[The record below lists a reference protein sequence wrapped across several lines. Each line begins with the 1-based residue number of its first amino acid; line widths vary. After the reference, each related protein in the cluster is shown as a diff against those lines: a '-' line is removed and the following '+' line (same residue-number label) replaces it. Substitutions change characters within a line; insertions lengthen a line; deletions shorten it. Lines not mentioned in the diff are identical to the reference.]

1 MPFPDG
7 IMAFPDFLRG
17 SAMSNHVTQ
26 SSPESNSNTG
36 QSVLKMTIEIKGQE
50 TDDLQ
55 LALEE
60 VMRLLDGGF
69 TSGFDR
75 NETGSYRFFCA

>member
-26 SSPESNSNTG
+26 SSPESNSDTG
-36 QSVLKMTIEIKGQE
+36 QSVLKMSVEIEGQE

-75 NETGSYRFFCA
+75 NETGSYRFSIA

>member
-1 MPFPDG
+1 MG
-7 IMAFPDFLRG
+7 IVAFPDFLRG
-17 SAMSNHVTQ
+17 SAMSNHVTK
-26 SSPESNSNTG
+26 SSPESNSDTG
-36 QSVLKMTIEIKGQE
+36 QPVLKMSVEITGQE
-50 TDDLQ
+50 TDDLK

-75 NETGSYRFFCA
+75 NETGSYRFSIA

>member
-1 MPFPDG
+1 MG
-7 IMAFPDFLRG
+7 IVAFPDFLIG
-17 SAMSNHVTQ
+17 SAMSNHVTK
-26 SSPESNSNTG
+26 SSPESNSDTG
-36 QSVLKMTIEIKGQE
+36 QSVLKMTIEITGQE

-75 NETGSYRFFCA
+75 NETGSYRFSIA